1 MDKDSSKG
9 PAEQALFAGEAW
21 FDPVRR
27 TAPNGRVAGPDP
39 RPD

>member
-9 PAEQALFAGEAW
+9 LAEQTLFAGEAW
-21 FDPVRR
+21 FDPLRG
-27 TAPNGRVAGPDP
+27 TAPQGRPAGPDP